1 MRHALW
7 AVWFLLFSLP
17 FETLNAKPHTG
28 APPPA
33 PVVIAKS
40 IQATEVFDSL
50 IYPARVVS
58 KVNAALLAE
67 SDGVVQSISKPLGTS
82 VVRGNTVLTLIN
94 PDPVYTFAPFE
105 VHSPVSGVVSAI
117 EVTKGS
123 RVSRGQRL
131 GTITDPRQVRAQ
143 IEVTVADLDAV
154 QVGMKGELELSEHS
168 KPVEMIVSGI
178 SPLIDPSTGTASAE
192 LHVVGTDKLPPPGV
206 VGRIRFRARAHEGI
220 QLPESAI
227 FYRGEDPLVRVL
239 IDGKVQFRPIKLGP
253 SRRGKFEILDG
264 VKSGETVVLRSNTFT
279 ADGEEVSVQKDGM

>member
-1 MRHALW
+1 MLH
-7 AVWFLLFSLP
+7 
-17 FETLNAKPHTG
+17 AKPHTG

-50 IYPARVVS
+50 IYPARIVS

-67 SDGVVQSISKPLGTS
+67 SDGVVRSISKPLGSRVT
-82 VVRGNTVLTLIN
+82 RGNTVLTLIN

-105 VHSPVSGVVSAI
+105 VHAPVTGVVSAI

-123 RVSRGQRL
+123 RVTRGQRL
-131 GTITDPRQVRAQ
+131 GAVTDPRQVRAQ
-143 IEVTVADLDAV
+143 IEVTVADLDAL
-154 QVGMKGELELSEHS
+154 QVGMKGELELSEHT
-168 KPVEMIVSGI
+168 KPLEMVVTGI
-178 SPLIDPSTGTASAE
+178 SPLIDPATGTASAE
-192 LHVVGTDKLPPPGV
+192 LNIVGTERLPPPGV

-220 QLPESAI
+220 QVPESAV

-239 IDGKVQFRPIKLGP
+239 VDGKVQFRAVKLGP

-264 VKSGETVVLRSNTFT
+264 VKSGEMVVLRSNTFV
-279 ADGEEVSVQKDGM
+279 ADGEEVSVQKEGT